1 MKIIRVRGL
10 FTIAATSVLFILP
23 SIMSMAQSID
33 VAVMT
38 QNLYLGADATPIL
51 TATTLPDL
59 HTAIL
64 NAADSVVAN
73 NFPLR
78 AEAIASEVAN
88 AGGPLLIGL
97 QESEIVSESDVP
109 QPLNYADTLIAALK
123 ALGLNYTYKIP
134 GLEDAVHAGF
144 VLDSG
149 AAGIFNPRFTL
160 TDQEVVL
167 VRTDVPNFTVT
178 SVSARTFVNDVTV
191 PTLLG
196 PFSLKR
202 GYVLVNASLNGVP
215 FQFVS
220 THLAE
225 THDSLEPAEVREILT
240 ALGTTVERQLVV
252 GDFNAG
258 PDEICGGSPCGPE
271 EMVAAGFADTG
282 RALGSTCCQAPTLDN
297 PESTLTHR
305 YDYIFER
312 GFHAIYSA
320 ALVGDQPFEEQR
332 PLWPS
337 DHAGVVATIAQ
348 VAGTSGFSNCFGVSI
363 STLSRQFGGLNAATK
378 ALGFSDVQAL
388 QDAVRV
394 FCQP

>member
-1 MKIIRVRGL
+1 MRTIRVRG
-10 FTIAATSVLFILP
+10 FCTIAAAGVLFILP
-23 SIMSMAQSID
+23 AVASMVQPID

-38 QNLYLGADATPIL
+38 QNLYLGADTTPVL
-51 TATTLPDL
+51 AAMTVPDL
-59 HTAIL
+59 QKAIL
-64 NAADSVVAN
+64 DAADSVIAN

-78 AEAIASEVAN
+78 AEAIASEVAS

-123 ALGLNYTYKIP
+123 DLGLNYTYKIP
-134 GLEDAVHAGF
+134 GLEDAVHTGL

-167 VRTDVPNFTVT
+167 VRSDVPNFTVT
-178 SVSARTFVNDVTV
+178 SVSAQTFVNDVTV
-191 PTLLG
+191 DTLLG
-196 PFSLKR
+196 KFSLKR

-225 THDSLEPAEVREILT
+225 THDATEPAEVGEILT
-240 ALGTTVERQLVV
+240 ALGTSVERQLVV

-258 PDEICGGSPCGPE
+258 PDEVCGGSPCGPE
-271 EMVAAGFADTG
+271 EMVAAGFADTDRG
-282 RALGSTCCQAPTLDN
+282 LGSTCCQSPTLDN
-297 PESTLTHR
+297 PESSLTHR

-320 ALVGDQPFEEQR
+320 ALVGDQPFEEER

-337 DHAGVVATIAQ
+337 DHAGVVSTIAQ
-348 VAGTSGFSNCFGVSI
+348 VAGTPGSSNCFGVSI
-363 STLSRQFGGLNAATK
+363 STLSRQFGGLNAAAK

-388 QDAVRV
+388 EDALRA
-394 FCQP
+394 FCRP